1 MVTFN
6 SIEKRPAEIVEAMEG
21 GAPYWVATEAGRVV
35 GYASYGPFRRG
46 VGYDRTREHSIVLAP
61 DSWGRGAGR
70 ALMAALC
77 AHAAAAGVHSLFAGV
92 SGENSAGVAFHAALG
107 FAEVARLPEVGWK
120 FDRWHD
126 LVLMQ
131 KFL

>member
-1 MVTFN
+1 MAEVRRAGPEDAGAICALINWVIRDTVVTFN

-61 DSWGRGAGR
+61 DSWG
-70 ALMAALC
+70 
-77 AHAAAAGVHSLFAGV
+77 
-92 SGENSAGVAFHAALG
+92 
-107 FAEVARLPEVGWK
+107 
-120 FDRWHD
+120 
-126 LVLMQ
+126 
-131 KFL
+131 